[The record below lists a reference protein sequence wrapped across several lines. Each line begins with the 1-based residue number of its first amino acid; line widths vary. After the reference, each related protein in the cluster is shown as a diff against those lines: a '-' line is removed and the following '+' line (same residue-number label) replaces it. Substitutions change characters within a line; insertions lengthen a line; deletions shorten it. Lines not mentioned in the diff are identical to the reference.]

1 MTEEEEAKVKD
12 ESGGGAL
19 NAVDDSLPDALAV
32 DDDSMNENEVLGD
45 IEGDIERIRNHST
58 VRTVLRRSDID
69 TVNSTRTLC
78 DSDIEYLMIHG
89 RRYCG
94 EYYMPIDEAEQSRG
108 QMLHGVFRDIF
119 NYRLTSVP
127 LHNPK
132 NILDIGTGT
141 GEWSIEMGEQ
151 YPEAEVIGT
160 DIARIQDTA
169 VPENVYFQID
179 DAEHEDGWTF
189 SAEFDLVHLRCM
201 QGAFRSWQRVYSE
214 AFKALAPGGYLEV
227 IDFDNH
233 TRILSYFSDD
243 PGVAAWLAAVNE
255 ASKRSGRPRGD
266 AHLNPELLREIG
278 FVDVSVSEKSIP
290 TGAWP
295 MDPYEQNLGK
305 HFLLTMFHG
314 VEAMALR
321 PLTENMDW
329 SIEDVAKSI
338 KLVEDRLWAVAL
350 DKEKS
355 KGMGFIV
362 KTLVGMKPL
371 EDDIPE
377 VDVPDEESIK
387 TLTSLNGDIYIDK

>member
-1 MTEEEEAKVKD
+1 
-12 ESGGGAL
+12 
-19 NAVDDSLPDALAV
+19 
-32 DDDSMNENEVLGD
+32 
-45 IEGDIERIRNHST
+45 
-58 VRTVLRRSDID
+58 
-69 TVNSTRTLC
+69 
-78 DSDIEYLMIHG
+78 MIYG

-94 EYYMPIDEAEQSRG
+94 QYYMPNDEAEQARG

-119 NYRLTSVP
+119 DYRLTSIP

-141 GEWSIEMGEQ
+141 GEWAIEMGEQ

-169 VPENVYFQID
+169 VPENVFFQID

-201 QGAFRSWQRVYSE
+201 QGAFTDWQHIYSE
-214 AFKALAPGGYLEV
+214 AFKVLAPGGYLEV

-233 TRILSYFSDD
+233 TRILSYFRDD
-243 PGVAAWLAAVNE
+243 PDVAAWLVAVNE
-255 ASKRSGRPRGD
+255 ASKRSGRSRGD
-266 AHLNPELLREIG
+266 AHLNPDLLREIG
-278 FVDVSVSEKSIP
+278 CVDVRISEKIIP

-295 MDPYEQNLGK
+295 TDPRERNLGK

-314 VEAMALR
+314 IEAMALR
-321 PLTENMDW
+321 PLTEYMNW
-329 SIEDVAKSI
+329 GIEEVEQSI
-338 KLVEDRLWAVAL
+338 KFMEDRLWAVAL

-355 KGMGFIV
+355 QGMGFIV
-362 KTLVGMKPL
+362 KTLVGMKPF
-371 EDDIPE
+371 EGGVPE

-387 TLTSLNGDIYIDK
+387 TLTSLSGDIYSDK